1 MRILVINGPNLNL
14 LGLREPEIYGSATYE
29 DLVHYIETAAAKLDI
44 IVECFQSNHEGAII
58 DKIHD
63 AYRRKDGIVINPGA
77 YAHTSIA
84 IMDAILSISL
94 PVVEVHISNIMEREE
109 FRHFSYV
116 SLACVKTIF
125 GQGIAGYVQAL
136 EYLKYN
142 FCS

>member
-29 DLVHYIETAAAKLDI
+29 DLVNYIDTAAARLDI

-58 DKIHD
+58 DKIHE
-63 AYRRKDGIVINPGA
+63 AYRRKDGIVINPGG

-84 IMDAILSISL
+84 LMDAISSITL
-94 PVVEVHISNIMEREE
+94 PTVEVHISDIMSREE

-116 SLACVKTIF
+116 SKACVKSIC

-136 EYLKYN
+136 EYLKDN
-142 FCS
+142 C